1 MGNCYDRK
9 SIDKNLL
16 YNSIVELFN
25 YQIKIS
31 NLSEILNLITNDKN
45 KIHTKSSSFEK
56 NKNSILIIVIKGN
69 NSLNNISEYLTKYN
83 NIIVID
89 CKEFLN
95 LNNDDYKLFKV
106 LFDFKD
112 IIIINNNFKYLETFN
127 SNELFELNNKEYY
140 RLIKK
145 FNECN
150 FKIIKIYILY
160 DINHNL
166 TNNSIKLYLDNNVNI
181 GIIPVI
187 FFNNNDIINNNIDIK
202 LTFYIQSYSN
212 FKANYNN
219 NIINNIIIKLDINI
233 LIFNNIS
240 KIYSI
245 SNNKLIVKYINNL
258 DYQKL
263 TEIINENENKS
274 INFMI
279 IIKNYNLKDIY
290 EAITEQISSLYE
302 INIDIVK
309 QHCKENLRITDF
321 NDIIDP
327 EFNILINNLLLE
339 SQEKNLDYI
348 RQLKIIK
355 KIITNIINN
364 PTETKYKI
372 LNKENQTL
380 STFIFQTING
390 TLIIK
395 RIGFIEKDLTF
406 EFNNNNKL
414 KKLQFYEQIITYK
427 LN

>member
-16 YNSIVELFN
+16 YNSTVELFN

-31 NLSEILNLITNDKN
+31 NLSEILNLISNDKN
-45 KIHTKSSSFEK
+45 KTYTKSSSFEK
-56 NKNSILIIVIKGN
+56 NKNSILIIVIKDN
-69 NSLNNISEYLTKYN
+69 NSLDNISEYLSKHN

-112 IIIINNNFKYLETFN
+112 VIIINNNFKYLQILN
-127 SNELFELNNKEYY
+127 NKELFELNNKEYY
-140 RLIKK
+140 RLIEK
-145 FNECN
+145 FNQYN

-160 DINHNL
+160 DINNNL
-166 TNNSIKLYLDNNVNI
+166 TNNSIKLYLDNNVDMN
-181 GIIPVI
+181 IIPLI
-187 FFNNNDIINNNIDIK
+187 LFNNNDIENSNIDIN

-212 FKANYNN
+212 FKTNYSNN
-219 NIINNIIIKLDINI
+219 TIDNIIKRLDINI
-233 LIFNNIS
+233 LIFNNIT

-245 SNNKLIVKYINNL
+245 SNNKLIIKYINNL

-263 TEIINENENKS
+263 TEIINESENKS
-274 INFMI
+274 INFII

-309 QHCKENLRITDF
+309 QHCKENLHISNF
-321 NDIIDP
+321 NDIIDL
-327 EFNILINNLLLE
+327 EFNMLINNLLLE

-348 RQLKIIK
+348 RQLKIIR
-355 KIITNIINN
+355 KIISNIINN
-364 PTETKYKI
+364 PTEAKYKL

-380 STFIFQTING
+380 SVFIFQTTNG

-395 RIGFIEKDLTF
+395 KIGFIEKDLTF
-406 EFNNNNKL
+406 EFNDNKL
-414 KKLQFYEQIITYK
+414 KKLKFYEQIITHK